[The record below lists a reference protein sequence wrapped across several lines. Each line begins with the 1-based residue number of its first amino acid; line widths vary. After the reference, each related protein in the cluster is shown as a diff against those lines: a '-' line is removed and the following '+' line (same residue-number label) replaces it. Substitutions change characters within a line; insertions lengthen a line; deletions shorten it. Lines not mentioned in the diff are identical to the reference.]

1 LADNKAVGDVLR
13 ELGGDSKSSPAVI
26 KPAGTKLVA
35 TYYYRNAA
43 GKPSYKVC
51 RYEPKTFRPFH
62 LTPDGKTV
70 AGLEGVSRVLYNLP
84 EVLDAEMVLVVEGE
98 KDADALNALDL
109 GAVATTN
116 CSGAESWLDSYA
128 DSLRDKQ
135 VVLIPDRDEKG
146 EKHAQKVAASVL
158 GKAKSVKRVDLP
170 HPHKDAADYIAAVG
184 PDVAREK
191 LAEMICN
198 AKKLRVGGDLP
209 FKDIHELESEYRDH
223 VAALATSSIDLARWL
238 PSLGCLRKLVAGD
251 LVAILADTGSGKTAL
266 MVNLIVSANPIP
278 TLSFELELGEAMT
291 FERFVQCDTGNTGF
305 DIERAYQAG
314 QIPDW
319 KSRRRLEHFLHC
331 TDTRL
336 TPDKIEELIEKSE
349 LRLGQRPMLVT
360 VDYIGLLDDKG
371 GDRYEKLSNIAE
383 KLRLIARRTKTVMVI
398 TSQIKRKQDA
408 DNTTPIGL
416 HDAKNSGSIESSAS
430 VVIGAWRDANE
441 AEKMTLRVLKASRG
455 GAGTE
460 VICNFSGKTMQITER
475 INANV

>member
-1 LADNKAVGDVLR
+1 
-13 ELGGDSKSSPAVI
+13 
-26 KPAGTKLVA
+26 
-35 TYYYRNAA
+35 
-43 GKPSYKVC
+43 
-51 RYEPKTFRPFH
+51 
-62 LTPDGKTV
+62 
-70 AGLEGVSRVLYNLP
+70 
-84 EVLDAEMVLVVEGE
+84 
-98 KDADALNALDL
+98 
-109 GAVATTN
+109 
-116 CSGAESWLDSYA
+116 
-128 DSLRDKQ
+128 
-135 VVLIPDRDEKG
+135 
-146 EKHAQKVAASVL
+146 
-158 GKAKSVKRVDLP
+158 
-170 HPHKDAADYIAAVG
+170 
-184 PDVAREK
+184 
-191 LAEMICN
+191 MICN

-209 FKDIHELESEYRDH
+209 IKDIHELESEYRDH

-360 VDYIGLLDDKG
+360 VDYIGLLDEKG